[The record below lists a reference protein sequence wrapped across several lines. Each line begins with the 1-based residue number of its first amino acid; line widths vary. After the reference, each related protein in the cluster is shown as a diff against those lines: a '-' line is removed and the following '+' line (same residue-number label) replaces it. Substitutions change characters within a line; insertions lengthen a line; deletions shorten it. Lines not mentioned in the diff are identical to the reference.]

1 MFKLL
6 AVVFVIG
13 VAFAAS
19 RFVGSVLENRAIA
32 EHAAQERT
40 HPARS
45 LAESPPPLTPETR
58 P

>member
-1 MFKLL
+1 MFKVL
-6 AVVFVIG
+6 AVVLVVGGAFV
-13 VAFAAS
+13 AS
-19 RFVGSVLENRAIA
+19 RFVGAVLENRAIA

-45 LAESPPPLTPETR
+45 LAESPLPLTPETR

>member
-1 MFKLL
+1 MFKVL
-6 AVVFVIG
+6 AVVLVVGGAFV
-13 VAFAAS
+13 AS
-19 RFVGSVLENRAIA
+19 RFVGAVLENRAIA
-32 EHAAQERT
+32 EHAAQERA